1 MTDTTHNIEAG
12 VFGAMHPVEVVGTVD
27 LKHDVYTRPQCA
39 EFGSFATYTFTGTET
54 QPVPICGRDQYRS
67 RMIVLVSVAGAA
79 GFVNI
84 GTLNQFATPTNIRG
98 GRLFNNANIE
108 IKNQQQF
115 FILPDG
121 TNAATVTVLVERY
134 DAYPDEPII
143 TTATNEGDL

>member
-1 MTDTTHNIEAG
+1 MTDTAHSLEAG
-12 VFGAMHPVEVVGTVD
+12 VFGAMHPVEVTGQVD

-39 EFGSFATYTFTGTET
+39 EFGSFATYTFAGTET
-54 QPVPICGRDQYRS
+54 QPVPICGRDQYRA
-67 RMIVLVSVAGAA
+67 RMQVMVQVAGT

-98 GRLFNNANIE
+98 GRLFNNASIE

-143 TTATNEGDL
+143 ESQAEGDM